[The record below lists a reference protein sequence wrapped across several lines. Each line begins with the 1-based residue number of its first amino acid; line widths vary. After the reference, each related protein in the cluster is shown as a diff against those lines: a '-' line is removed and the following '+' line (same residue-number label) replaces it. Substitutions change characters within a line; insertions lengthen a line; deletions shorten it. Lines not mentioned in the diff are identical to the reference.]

1 MSQDDDNTG
10 NTPPRE
16 EDAVSAD
23 SADRRDDRDR
33 YPRRICTYNPE
44 HWP

>member
-1 MSQDDDNTG
+1 MAQDDDRAENS
-10 NTPPRE
+10 PPRE
-16 EDAVSAD
+16 GESAGGHP
-23 SADRRDDRDR
+23 ADRWDDRDR